1 MKTEEFNK
9 LSKEEQQEEIK
20 KCNSFEYF
28 YNNYC
33 KREGM
38 PEFSQES
45 WEEYVENN
53 NKQRFSRR
61 RMGESYFYSLTPEE
75 CSKNKL

>member
-1 MKTEEFNK
+1 MKSEQFNK
-9 LSKEEQQEEIK
+9 LSKEEQREEIN

-33 KREGM
+33 KKEGM
-38 PEFSQES
+38 PEFSQETF
-45 WEEYVENN
+45 EEYIISI

-61 RMGESYFYSLTPEE
+61 RLGNPNFFSFIFEA
-75 CSKNKL
+75 C